1 MNPKKPRS
9 PTSPRKD
16 DNLRFRRFLRIPR
29 FLFKWFKKIHSA
41 KVYSMSY
48 VKDPSLAGQGKL
60 NLEITERH
68 MGALLNVREHFKK
81 TRPFSGLTIG
91 MALHVTKE
99 TGVLVRT
106 FVAGGAKVAITGC
119 NPLSTQD
126 DVAAALAKE
135 KDIKVWAYK
144 GESNEDYYKFLTA
157 VIGEEPDITIDDG
170 CDLVTLVHTRH
181 PHLLKKII
189 GGCEETTTGI
199 IRLQSMQR
207 DIALKIP
214 MIAVNDNKTKH
225 LMDNYYGTGQSTF
238 DGIIRSTNLL
248 IAGKT
253 VVVLGYGS
261 CGKGV
266 AMRAKGMGA
275 QVIVTEVDNFAALQ
289 AVMDGNRVLRMS
301 EAAKLGDLF
310 ITVTGNLHVIRWEHM
325 EVMKDAAVLAN
336 SGHFDCE
343 LDLQALESKSRR
355 KRRVRH
361 YLDEYLMPSGRVL
374 YVACEGRLVNLA
386 SAEGHP
392 SEVMSLSFLGQALA
406 CEYLVKNRG
415 SLKAEVITL
424 PPEIDDFISGLQLE
438 AMELKIDQL
447 TPEQKKYLASWQ
459 EGT

>member
-1 MNPKKPRS
+1 
-9 PTSPRKD
+9 
-16 DNLRFRRFLRIPR
+16 
-29 FLFKWFKKIHSA
+29 
-41 KVYSMSY
+41 
-48 VKDPSLAGQGKL
+48 
-60 NLEITERH
+60 
-68 MGALLNVREHFKK
+68 
-81 TRPFSGLTIG
+81 
-91 MALHVTKE
+91 
-99 TGVLVRT
+99 
-106 FVAGGAKVAITGC
+106 
-119 NPLSTQD
+119 
-126 DVAAALAKE
+126 
-135 KDIKVWAYK
+135 
-144 GESNEDYYKFLTA
+144 
-157 VIGEEPDITIDDG
+157 
-170 CDLVTLVHTRH
+170 
-181 PHLLKKII
+181 
-189 GGCEETTTGI
+189 
-199 IRLQSMQR
+199 
-207 DIALKIP
+207 
-214 MIAVNDNKTKH
+214 
-225 LMDNYYGTGQSTF
+225 
-238 DGIIRSTNLL
+238 
-248 IAGKT
+248 
-253 VVVLGYGS
+253 
-261 CGKGV
+261 
-266 AMRAKGMGA
+266 MRAKGMGA

-374 YVACEGRLVNLA
+374 YVAGEGRLVNLA

>member
-1 MNPKKPRS
+1 
-9 PTSPRKD
+9 
-16 DNLRFRRFLRIPR
+16 
-29 FLFKWFKKIHSA
+29 
-41 KVYSMSY
+41 MSF
-48 VKDPSLAGQGKL
+48 VKDPSLAAQGRL
-60 NLEITERH
+60 NLEIAEKR
-68 MGALLNVREHFKK
+68 MGALLELKK
-81 TRPFSGLTIG
+81 RFEKEKPFAGLTIG

-99 TGVLVRT
+99 TGILVRT
-106 FVAGGAKVAITGC
+106 LTAGGAKVAITGC

-126 DVAAALAKE
+126 DVAAALAE
-135 KDIKVWAYK
+135 EPNVLVWAYK
-144 GESNEDYYKFLTA
+144 GESKEDYYRFLTA
-157 VIGEEPDITIDDG
+157 VIETQPDITIDDG
-170 CDLVTLVHTRH
+170 CDLVTEIHQKH
-181 PHLLKKII
+181 PHLLKKLL

-207 DIALKIP
+207 DNALKIP

-374 YVACEGRLVNLA
+374 YVAGEGRLVNLA